1 MVSEVRT
8 SGFGYESAVFQAR
21 RADSQPRKEDKSQSL
36 ADKFLSDEKS
46 RFAVQTRE
54 RDDVSRKSQ
63 PAFDVQTQSN
73 AFLRKALSTPYSR
86 GADLYG
92 VEAAE
97 RNLQGAN
104 YARADLR
111 SGDLTGANLAGA
123 DLRGAD
129 LSNADLAGAD
139 LTGANLTG
147 ANFTGANI
155 AGANLSGAIGTKYDA
170 SGRLTVDRSIS
181 LPRVD
186 ILA

>member
-21 RADSQPRKEDKSQSL
+21 RTDSASRQEDKSARL
-36 ADKFLSDEKS
+36 GDKFQSEDKS

-54 RDDVSRKSQ
+54 RDVVGRKSQ
-63 PAFDVQTQSN
+63 PTADAQTQST

-92 VEAAE
+92 VEAAG

-104 YARADLR
+104 YAKADLR
-111 SGDLTGANLAGA
+111 TGDLVGANLAGA

-155 AGANLSGAIGTKYDA
+155 AGAKLSGAIGTKYDA
-170 SGRLTVDRSIS
+170 SGRLTVDRAIS
-181 LPRVD
+181 LPRID